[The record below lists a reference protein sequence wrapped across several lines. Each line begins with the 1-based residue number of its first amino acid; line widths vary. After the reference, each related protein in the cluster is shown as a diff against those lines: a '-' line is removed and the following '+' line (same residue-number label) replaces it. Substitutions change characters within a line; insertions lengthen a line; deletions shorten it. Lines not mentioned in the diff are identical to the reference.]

1 MSTQT
6 LPRSL
11 TPSGVEGSSR
21 AGQIVSLLPGT
32 ALLFGI
38 GLAGKGLEQLC
49 TWLRSAR
56 GIPAPR
62 VEYVLWAILLG
73 LFVSNV
79 ASVPR
84 IFRPGIATYEL
95 WLKLGIVLVGAKFLF
110 ADMLHLGGLSLM
122 LVFVEL
128 ALSLTVMTLLGK
140 LFRLPPKL
148 TSLLAIG
155 SSICGVTAIMAAQGA
170 IDPDEEDTST
180 AIAAILTL
188 GAIALFAFP
197 AIGHA
202 LHMGQQPYGIWTGL
216 AVDNTAEATVT
227 GALYGDEAGRFA
239 VLAKTARSAFIGF
252 VVLGYAVYWASRGQA
267 SRVERKA
274 LFLWQKFPKFILGF
288 VAISVLATAGFF
300 TKGQLVS
307 LSNLSKWAFLPA
319 FAGVGLRTHLRDLVN
334 QGWRPILVGVL
345 GEIFIALVTLGLVFA
360 AVHFGGMR

>member
-6 LPRSL
+6 LPQPTSSEVQQ
-11 TPSGVEGSSR
+11 PSTARRIGELV
-21 AGQIVSLLPGT
+21 PGT

-38 GLAGKGLEQLC
+38 GLVGKGLESLC
-49 TWLRSAR
+49 TWLRTAH
-56 GIPAPR
+56 GVPAPH
-62 VEYVLWAILLG
+62 VEYVLWAILIG
-73 LFVSNV
+73 LFLSNV
-79 ASVPR
+79 ARVPQV
-84 IFRPGIATYEL
+84 FRPGIATYEL

-110 ADMLHLGGLSLM
+110 ADMLHLGGLSLV

-128 ALSLTVMTLLGK
+128 ALSLTVMTLLGR

-170 IDPDEEDTST
+170 IEPDEEDTST

-227 GALYGDEAGRFA
+227 GAIYGDEAGRFA

-267 SRVERKA
+267 NRVENKA
-274 LFLWQKFPKFILGF
+274 RFLWQKFPKFILGF
-288 VAISVLATAGFF
+288 VAISVLATSGFF
-300 TKGQLVS
+300 SKGQLTS

-319 FAGVGLRTHLRDLVN
+319 FAGVGLRTQLRDLVN

-345 GEIFIALVTLGLVFA
+345 GEIFIALVTLGLVYTA
-360 AVHFGGMR
+360 DHLGGIR